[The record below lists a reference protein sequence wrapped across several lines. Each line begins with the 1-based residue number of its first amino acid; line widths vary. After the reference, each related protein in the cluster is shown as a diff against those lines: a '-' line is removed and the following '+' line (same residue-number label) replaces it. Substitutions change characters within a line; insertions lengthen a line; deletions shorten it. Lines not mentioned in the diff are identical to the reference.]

1 MIPISNFKLIPKEGK
16 TQLGLTGEEKRKIQ
30 GVFLNSVIYDFGTV
44 QVNSLW
50 ITFIKQLK
58 LSTVYTDEIE
68 TKIKIINNYL
78 LNVKG

>member
-1 MIPISNFKLIPKEGK
+1 MIPISNFKLIPKEGI

>member
-1 MIPISNFKLIPKEGK
+1 MIPISNFKLIPKEGI
-16 TQLGLTGEEKRKIQ
+16 TQLGLTGKEKRKIQ